1 MSSFLANKKR
11 KNLFL
16 SIVGGVITIIIV
28 LQLSQAIGNQ
38 TIRDVGIIMGIM
50 VMVIPTA
57 MQQLT
62 ETRRRE
68 SVDRNLPIFLLT
80 LVSSVQSGASLLRAI
95 EDAAK
100 HNMGSLTP
108 ELLNLRANISWGM
121 PYQEAFDNFTKRVGT
136 RLAQRVGTL
145 LQISMDIG
153 GDIGST
159 LDLIQK
165 HVTEMQNIEKE
176 RKSSLSPYIYT
187 IYISFVVFLVV
198 TVLLVHNFFS
208 QITVVQE
215 QLRQTAEARDV
226 SLGLFGAIL
235 GVNVPSITS
244 LMFNM
249 SLIEAIFG
257 GIAAGK
263 IGEGSFIAGIKHV
276 IIMIVLAIVVFS
288 AVGGV

>member
-1 MSSFLANKKR
+1 MLI
-11 KNLFL
+11 
-16 SIVGGVITIIIV
+16 SIVSGVIMIIV
-28 LQLSQAIGNQ
+28 FFLVSQAIGNQ
-38 TIRDVGIIMGIM
+38 IIRDVGIIIGIVSM
-50 VMVIPTA
+50 VAPTA
-57 MQQLT
+57 MQRLA
-62 ETRRRE
+62 ETKRKD
-68 SVDRNLPIFLLT
+68 SIDNNLSIFLLT

-95 EDAAK
+95 EEAAK

-121 PYQEAFDNFTKRVGT
+121 PYQEAFDLFTKRLGT
-136 RLAQRVGTL
+136 RLGQRVGTL

-176 RKSSLSPYIYT
+176 RKSSLSPYTYT

-198 TVLLVHNFFS
+198 TVLLVDSFFS
-208 QITVVQE
+208 QIEVVQE
-215 QLRQTAEARDV
+215 KLRQTAEEKDV
-226 SLGLFGAIL
+226 SLGLFASVL
-235 GVNVPSITS
+235 SVNVPSITS

-257 GIAAGK
+257 GVAAGK
-263 IGEGSFIAGIKHV
+263 IGEGSFLAGIKHI
-276 IIMIVLAIVVFS
+276 IIMIVLAIVIFA
-288 AVGGV
+288 AVGGI